1 MSALRALNP
10 AISYLPKALL
20 DLLFRRVIHYS
31 EKDRGLTFAVRIV
44 PRASRSEI
52 AGEYNGALRI
62 RIAAPPVDGAAN
74 RELVRLLAKSFKLP
88 QNAVEIVSGAGS
100 KNKVIHIAGAD
111 PARLEQMSL
120 EFKL

>member
-1 MSALRALNP
+1 
-10 AISYLPKALL
+10 
-20 DLLFRRVIHYS
+20 VIHYS

-44 PRASRSEI
+44 PRASRGEI

-88 QNAVEIVSGAGS
+88 QNAVEIVSGTGS
-100 KNKVIHIAGAD
+100 KNKVVRIAGAD
-111 PARLEQMSL
+111 SARLEQMSL